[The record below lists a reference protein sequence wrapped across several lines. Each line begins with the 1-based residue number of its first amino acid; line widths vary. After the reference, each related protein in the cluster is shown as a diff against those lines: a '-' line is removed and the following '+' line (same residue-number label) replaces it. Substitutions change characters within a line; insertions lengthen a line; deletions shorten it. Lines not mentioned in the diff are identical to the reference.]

1 MNAEARK
8 VRGFMVRKTK
18 KQRGFTLVELL
29 VVITIIG
36 MLMALL
42 MPAVQS
48 AREAARRATCM
59 NNQKNLSL
67 AMLQYEG
74 ALGQYPGYREVV
86 FSGSTTTSGPFVAS
100 WVVPLLPYLERNDLY
115 KYWND
120 PDNNTSTSAD
130 DRAVYMSILT
140 CPTDPPLSKNSPY
153 MAYVVNCGLP
163 DEFIANN
170 SLNVAPADGVFFDH
184 RLTTGTEVSNDYI
197 GMRDGTST
205 TLMLSENI
213 NPTQPATST
222 DGEFDKEDRIWT
234 YQGNAGDI
242 ATTNQYEGEKIF
254 GFNWQPASLGASTLA
269 LSINDKREYGYPRMA
284 AAHGGGVV
292 ASFCDGHQIFLKESV
307 SDAVLVHLMT
317 PNGSSLEPAVF
328 DFPTDSRILDE
339 GDY

>member
-1 MNAEARK
+1 MNTEARK

-86 FSGSTTTSGPFVAS
+86 YPGTDPAATTDDFAAS
-100 WVVPLLPYLERNDLY
+100 WVVSLLPYLERNDLY

-120 PDNNTSTSAD
+120 PVNNTSTSAD

-140 CPTDPPLSKNSPY
+140 CPTDPPLSKNNPY

-163 DEFIANN
+163 DTYSN
-170 SLNVAPADGVFFDH
+170 SVAPADGVFYDH
-184 RLTTGTEVSNDYI
+184 SGRVTSPIGVSNDYI

-205 TLMLSENI
+205 TLMMSENT
-213 NPTQPATST
+213 NPTQDTGVFT
-222 DGEFDKEDRIWT
+222 KEERLWNF
-234 YQGNAGDI
+234 QGNAGDI
-242 ATTNQYEGEKIF
+242 TDSNYERGELIF
-254 GFNWQPASLGASTLA
+254 GFNWEPASATSTVVRG
-269 LSINDKREYGYPRMA
+269 INDDRDEGYARMA
-284 AAHGGGVV
+284 AVHGGGVV
-292 ASFCDGHQIFLKESV
+292 ASFCDGHQIFLKDSV

-317 PNGSSLEPAVF
+317 PNGSAVKDASIF
-328 DFPTDSRILDE
+328 VFPTNEKILDE
-339 GDY
+339 GSY